1 MYVKLTYKKDL
12 DKISRNS
19 KDLVRRTGSYKTMIN
34 KMFHVIGDAS
44 LEHWQSFLKW
54 VFHKP
59 IEMNFNSKKTFS
71 VLIYNIWI
79 NDLVNIG
86 CRVALTGVLGFHY
99 ALLMSKADLLGRF
112 YWKM

>member
-34 KMFHVIGDAS
+34 KMFHIIGDAS
-44 LEHWQSFLKW
+44 LEQWQSFLKW

-59 IEMNFNSKKTFS
+59 IEMKFKRKKTFS
-71 VLIYNIWI
+71 VLIYNI
-79 NDLVNIG
+79 
-86 CRVALTGVLGFHY
+86 
-99 ALLMSKADLLGRF
+99 
-112 YWKM
+112 